1 MGSNNKSYK
10 NKGEKLNESQY
21 VDKII
26 NHFKSDL
33 IGERIELK
41 KTYSLSTDEYIE
53 LLQHEVN
60 LINSLKGEV
69 FDTSDPKWFGTGSYE
84 FTFEID
90 SSYLYNYKLP
100 PPNENVLFTRESIEV
115 DVDVDVTGTVFLES
129 TMRDNPGRDW
139 TLREAIENRHMGHII
154 ISEIRDIIYTI
165 LEQRLPLLKNLETL
179 DVCNVKEEWVT
190 KLSNVDKN
198 INEAVF
204 INPSGDH
211 KDFLEY
217 VYNDLV
223 ENTKWR
229 DASFSGV
236 ELYDGRC
243 QNLQVG
249 INWGSNPPSFSYLPV
264 CLKRCLKGY
273 WGLTDDEIK
282 ELFWGRYDKHIINM
296 KRLSK
301 EQPYNLTESKEDI
314 DKDFLDKVVNSLID
328 ETKPTSGKHVS
339 VFTPFFVPEVEKSWV
354 LTAHRCREIGIV
366 HPENYM
372 VPSIISDHLKDVY
385 SLRSIKE
392 MDYVMNKYYFNI
404 YNKYFRKFFEVLNDN
419 RNAMNESSTTF
430 GDNKKFLDKV
440 ANMIYKESQKMG
452 KNSFPYDSTQM
463 SFRSYVDNIYGL
475 GYGEANYVFRKFR
488 FLMGWDAYDT
498 TKENPDA
505 EDIDYRNT
513 DDGYLNEANYTFGG
527 NEKFLN
533 KMVNFMVDDTELV
546 ELDEQPYIRIKFPF
560 INYSGRRLPHK
571 WFEAVPRFP
580 FIEGMVDNYDL
591 TDDEAEYVL
600 EKYSDKLRSKVFSVR
615 KQISDNV
622 ND

>member
-190 KLSNVDKN
+190 KLSNNKGNV
-198 INEAVF
+198 NEAVF

-273 WGLTDDEIK
+273 WGLTDEEIK

-296 KRLSK
+296 KRHSLQ
-301 EQPYNLTESKEDI
+301 QPYNLTESKEDI

-404 YNKYFRKFFEVLNDN
+404 YNKYFRKFFDN
-419 RNAMNESSTTF
+419 TMNESS
-430 GDNKKFLDKV
+430 
-440 ANMIYKESQKMG
+440 A
-452 KNSFPYDSTQM
+452 
-463 SFRSYVDNIYGL
+463 
-475 GYGEANYVFRKFR
+475 
-488 FLMGWDAYDT
+488 
-498 TKENPDA
+498 
-505 EDIDYRNT
+505 
-513 DDGYLNEANYTFGG
+513 TFGG

-600 EKYSDKLRSKVFSVR
+600 EKYSDKLRSKVFSIR
-615 KQISDNV
+615 KEISDNV

>member
-1 MGSNNKSYK
+1 MDSNNKSYK

-190 KLSNVDKN
+190 KLSNN
-198 INEAVF
+198 
-204 INPSGDH
+204 
-211 KDFLEY
+211 
-217 VYNDLV
+217 
-223 ENTKWR
+223 
-229 DASFSGV
+229 
-236 ELYDGRC
+236 
-243 QNLQVG
+243 
-249 INWGSNPPSFSYLPV
+249 
-264 CLKRCLKGY
+264 KG
-273 WGLTDDEIK
+273 
-282 ELFWGRYDKHIINM
+282 
-296 KRLSK
+296 
-301 EQPYNLTESKEDI
+301 NLTESKEDI
-314 DKDFLDKVVNSLID
+314 DKDFLDKVVNSLIG
-328 ETKPTSGKHVS
+328 ETNPTSKKHVS

-354 LTAHRCREIGIV
+354 LTAHRCKEIGIA
-366 HPENYM
+366 HPESYM

-404 YNKYFRKFFEVLNDN
+404 YNKYFRKFFDD
-419 RNAMNESSTTF
+419 R
-430 GDNKKFLDKV
+430 DK
-440 ANMIYKESQKMG
+440 
-452 KNSFPYDSTQM
+452 
-463 SFRSYVDNIYGL
+463 
-475 GYGEANYVFRKFR
+475 
-488 FLMGWDAYDT
+488 
-498 TKENPDA
+498 
-505 EDIDYRNT
+505 NT
-513 DDGYLNEANYTFGG
+513 LNEANYTAGKTD
-527 NEKFLN
+527 KFLN
-533 KMVNFMVDDTELV
+533 KMVDFMVDTTELV
-546 ELDEQPYIRIKFPF
+546 ELDEQPYIRIKYPF
-560 INYSGRRLPHK
+560 INYNDRKISHK
-571 WFEAVPRFP
+571 WYEAVPRYP
-580 FIEGMVDNYDL
+580 FIEGMVDNYGL
-591 TDDEAEYVL
+591 TDDESEYVL
-600 EKYSDKLRSKVFSVR
+600 EKYSDKLRSRVFSVR

>member
-1 MGSNNKSYK
+1 MDSNNKSYK

-69 FDTSDPKWFGTGSYE
+69 FDTSDPKWVGTGSYE
-84 FTFEID
+84 FTFEVD

-115 DVDVDVTGTVFLES
+115 DVDVDVTGTVFLGS

-139 TLREAIENRHMGHII
+139 ALREAIENRHMGHII

-314 DKDFLDKVVNSLID
+314 DKDFLDKVVNSLIG

-385 SLRSIKE
+385 SLHSIKE

-404 YNKYFRKFFEVLNDN
+404 YNKYFRKFFDN
-419 RNAMNESSTTF
+419 TMNESS
-430 GDNKKFLDKV
+430 
-440 ANMIYKESQKMG
+440 A
-452 KNSFPYDSTQM
+452 
-463 SFRSYVDNIYGL
+463 
-475 GYGEANYVFRKFR
+475 
-488 FLMGWDAYDT
+488 
-498 TKENPDA
+498 
-505 EDIDYRNT
+505 
-513 DDGYLNEANYTFGG
+513 TFGG

-600 EKYSDKLRSKVFSVR
+600 EKYSDKLRSKVFSIR
-615 KQISDNV
+615 KEISDNV

>member
-1 MGSNNKSYK
+1 MDSNNKSYK

-41 KTYSLSTDEYIE
+41 KTYSLSTDEYIK
-53 LLQHEVN
+53 LLQYEVN

-69 FDTSDPKWFGTGSYE
+69 FDTSDPKWVGTGSYE

-115 DVDVDVTGTVFLES
+115 DVDVDVTGTVFLGS

-190 KLSNVDKN
+190 KLSNNKGNV
-198 INEAVF
+198 NEAVF
-204 INPSGDH
+204 INPSVDS

-217 VYNDLV
+217 VYNDIV
-223 ENTKWR
+223 KNTKWR
-229 DASFSGV
+229 DASFSSID
-236 ELYDGRC
+236 LYDGKC
-243 QNLQVG
+243 QNLQFAIDWSTG
-249 INWGSNPPSFSYLPV
+249 SFSYIPL
-264 CLKRCLKGY
+264 CLKDTLKGY
-273 WGLTDDEIK
+273 WGLTDEEIK
-282 ELFWGRYDKHIINM
+282 ELFWGRYDKHVINM
-296 KRLSK
+296 KRHSLQ
-301 EQPYNLTESKEDI
+301 QPYNLTESKEDM

-328 ETKPTSGKHVS
+328 ETKPTSKKHVS
-339 VFTPFFVPEVEKSWV
+339 VFTPFSVSGKSWI

-372 VPSIISDHLKDVY
+372 VPSIISNHLKDVY
-385 SLRSIKE
+385 SLRTIKE

-404 YNKYFRKFFEVLNDN
+404 YNKYFRKFFDD
-419 RNAMNESSTTF
+419 R
-430 GDNKKFLDKV
+430 DK
-440 ANMIYKESQKMG
+440 
-452 KNSFPYDSTQM
+452 
-463 SFRSYVDNIYGL
+463 
-475 GYGEANYVFRKFR
+475 
-488 FLMGWDAYDT
+488 
-498 TKENPDA
+498 
-505 EDIDYRNT
+505 NT
-513 DDGYLNEANYTFGG
+513 LNEANYTAG
-527 NEKFLN
+527 NTDKFLD
-533 KMVNFMVDDTELV
+533 KMVDFMVDDTELV
-546 ELDEQPYIRIKFPF
+546 ELDEQPYIRIKYPF
-560 INYSGRRLPHK
+560 INYNDRKISHK
-571 WFEAVPRFP
+571 WYEAVPRFP
-580 FIEGMVDNYDL
+580 FIEGMVDNYGL
-591 TDDEAEYVL
+591 TDDESEYVL
-600 EKYSDKLRSKVFSVR
+600 EKYSDKLRSRVFSVR

>member
-1 MGSNNKSYK
+1 MDSNNKSYK

-115 DVDVDVTGTVFLES
+115 DVDVDVTGTVFLGS

-190 KLSNVDKN
+190 KLSNN
-198 INEAVF
+198 
-204 INPSGDH
+204 
-211 KDFLEY
+211 
-217 VYNDLV
+217 
-223 ENTKWR
+223 
-229 DASFSGV
+229 
-236 ELYDGRC
+236 
-243 QNLQVG
+243 
-249 INWGSNPPSFSYLPV
+249 
-264 CLKRCLKGY
+264 KG
-273 WGLTDDEIK
+273 
-282 ELFWGRYDKHIINM
+282 
-296 KRLSK
+296 
-301 EQPYNLTESKEDI
+301 NLTESKEDI
-314 DKDFLDKVVNSLID
+314 DKDFLDKVVNSLIG
-328 ETKPTSGKHVS
+328 ETTPFNKNVTSVN
-339 VFTPFFVPEVEKSWV
+339 TPFFVSGAEKSWV

-372 VPSIISDHLKDVY
+372 VPSIISNHLKDVY
-385 SLRSIKE
+385 SLRTIKE
-392 MDYVMNKYYFNI
+392 MEYVMDKYYFNI
-404 YNKYFRKFFEVLNDN
+404 YNKYFSKFFNDEKGEIFLRNMYIDN
-419 RNAMNESSTTF
+419 RNTMNESS
-430 GDNKKFLDKV
+430 
-440 ANMIYKESQKMG
+440 A
-452 KNSFPYDSTQM
+452 
-463 SFRSYVDNIYGL
+463 
-475 GYGEANYVFRKFR
+475 
-488 FLMGWDAYDT
+488 
-498 TKENPDA
+498 
-505 EDIDYRNT
+505 
-513 DDGYLNEANYTFGG
+513 TFGG

-580 FIEGMVDNYDL
+580 FIEGMVDNYGL
-591 TDDEAEYVL
+591 TDDESEYVL
-600 EKYSDKLRSKVFSVR
+600 EKYSDKLRSRVFSVR

>member
-1 MGSNNKSYK
+1 MGSNNKSYN

-21 VDKII
+21 VDKVI

-53 LLQHEVN
+53 LLQYEVK

-69 FDTSDPKWFGTGSYE
+69 FDTSDPKWDGTGSYE

-129 TMRDNPGRDW
+129 TMRNNPGRDW

-190 KLSNVDKN
+190 KLSNN
-198 INEAVF
+198 
-204 INPSGDH
+204 
-211 KDFLEY
+211 
-217 VYNDLV
+217 
-223 ENTKWR
+223 
-229 DASFSGV
+229 
-236 ELYDGRC
+236 
-243 QNLQVG
+243 
-249 INWGSNPPSFSYLPV
+249 
-264 CLKRCLKGY
+264 KG
-273 WGLTDDEIK
+273 
-282 ELFWGRYDKHIINM
+282 
-296 KRLSK
+296 
-301 EQPYNLTESKEDI
+301 NLTESKEDI
-314 DKDFLDKVVNSLID
+314 DKDFLDKVVNSLIG
-328 ETKPTSGKHVS
+328 ETTPFNKNVTSVN
-339 VFTPFFVPEVEKSWV
+339 TPFFVSGAEKSWV

-372 VPSIISDHLKDVY
+372 VPSIISNHLKDVY
-385 SLRSIKE
+385 SLRTIKE
-392 MDYVMNKYYFNI
+392 MEYVMDKYYFNI
-404 YNKYFRKFFEVLNDN
+404 YNKYFSKFFNDEKGEIFLRNMYIDN
-419 RNAMNESSTTF
+419 RNTMNESS
-430 GDNKKFLDKV
+430 
-440 ANMIYKESQKMG
+440 A
-452 KNSFPYDSTQM
+452 
-463 SFRSYVDNIYGL
+463 
-475 GYGEANYVFRKFR
+475 
-488 FLMGWDAYDT
+488 
-498 TKENPDA
+498 
-505 EDIDYRNT
+505 
-513 DDGYLNEANYTFGG
+513 TFGG

-600 EKYSDKLRSKVFSVR
+600 EKYSDKLRSKVFSIR
-615 KQISDNV
+615 KEISDNV